1 MSILSSFIECPNL
14 QVEINAA
21 FPVCVNPEPTPFL
34 NFLVSS
40 ENTEG
45 VLQKSISPG
54 EGKLRT
60 VEVRYSQRIT
70 EDQITETISDHN
82 CTATTKRGDTI
93 TVYDLD
99 ETDGVLVEELIDF
112 QDLWRKCQSSNT
124 WLLNRIAAMLD
135 VYQRKLATKMV
146 SQATLLT
153 GQFAD
158 GDNDVVADVKTVQTR
173 KANGDIDKD
182 LLTEVEFSAINAG
195 FCGPL
200 FGFGYGEFTKFFRE
214 LNAGCCSNQGLDM
227 GALARQFGIS
237 VASDRR
243 IVSVADGFGTD
254 NFILVQSG
262 ALQMLTWVEYSDP
275 AARID
280 DDQFK
285 QMTIIHPTLG
295 TPVDFLMKHDCGK
308 VHLIIK
314 SAAKLVGLPTDW
326 YAAGDIFEG
335 VTGVLQFDIVNP

>member
-1 MSILSSFIECPNL
+1 MSILSSFIDCPNL
-14 QVEINAA
+14 QVEVNEA
-21 FPVCVNPEPTPFL
+21 FPVCVNPEFTPFL
-34 NFLVSS
+34 NFLTSG

-60 VEVRYSQRIT
+60 VEVRYQPRIT
-70 EDQITETISDHN
+70 EEQVTETISDHN

-99 ETDGVLVEELIDF
+99 ETDGVLVEELIDLS
-112 QDLWRKCQSSNT
+112 DLRRKCQSNND
-124 WLLNRIAAMLD
+124 WLMRRISDMLD
-135 VYQRKLATKMV
+135 VYARKLATKMV

-158 GDNDVVADVKTVQTR
+158 GDNDVVNDVKTVATR

-182 LLTEVEFSAINAG
+182 LLTEVEFSAINAS
-195 FCGPL
+195 FCGGL
-200 FGFGYGEFTKFFRE
+200 FGFGYSEFTKYFRE

-243 IVSVADGFGTD
+243 IVDPANGFGTD
-254 NFILVQSG
+254 NFILVQAG
-262 ALQMLTWVEYSDP
+262 ALQMLTWVEYDDP
-275 AARID
+275 VSMID
-280 DDQFK
+280 DDQLK
-285 QMTIIHPTLG
+285 QTTIIHPTLG
-295 TPVDFLMKHDCGK
+295 TPVDFLMRHDCGK
-308 VHLIIK
+308 VHLIVK
-314 SAAKLVGLPTDW
+314 SAAKLVGLPTDL
-326 YAAGDIFEG
+326 YCAGDIWEG
-335 VTGVLQFDIVNP
+335 VTGVLQFNIVNP